1 MRGIVSNTGMKAFF
15 ASIALVFLSALQ
27 TEAQENLVKNPGFE
41 EYVDCPIRHT
51 PEDATNTLIPNWT
64 FPNKTAS
71 DYFNKCSQK
80 GAGIPSNF
88 AGYSQAQEGKAY
100 AGAILSGSTFE
111 HREYLQGELTEP
123 MKPGK
128 RYCVSLYYK
137 LASGSRFAI
146 DQLGIYLSN
155 EKLAHNTKKEV
166 KVDPQLS
173 NPKGLFLNNTS
184 QWEHFCRVYEAK
196 GGEQFIVIGNFN
208 SYENTN
214 YVGVEKKNK
223 SSHTMTDYAYYYFD
237 LVEVKEITKCEACAC
252 IPHDLKVAVVDSFF
266 TGGFNPIT
274 GKIDQK
280 QNDGKIRITVQG
292 GTKPYDIKW
301 NTGSSDLSISNL
313 KAGEYKYTV
322 TDALNCIR
330 EGNVKFEAP
339 EVQQE
344 EKADDLFSIKEGAA
358 IVLNN
363 IFFETGKSTLLPQ
376 SFTELN
382 KVANFIKE
390 NNISKIEISGHTDNV
405 GNPAYNQKLSEG
417 RAKSVVNYL
426 VDQGVNNDVLTYV
439 GYGQDRP
446 VDTNKTDAGRANN
459 RRVEFFLI
467 KK

>member
-1 MRGIVSNTGMKAFF
+1 MIGIVSNTGMKAFIV
-15 ASIALVFLSALQ
+15 SIALIALSALQ
-27 TEAQENLVKNPGFE
+27 IKAQNNLVKNPGFE

-51 PEDATNTLIPNWT
+51 PEDATNTLIPHWT
-64 FPNKTAS
+64 FPNKSAS

-88 AGYSQAQEGKAY
+88 AGNSQAKEGKAY
-100 AGAILSGSTFE
+100 AGAILSGSTFD

-128 RYCVSLYYK
+128 RYCISLYYK

-146 DQLGIYLSN
+146 DQLGVYLSN
-155 EKLAHNTKKEV
+155 DHLAYNTKKEI
-166 KVDPQLS
+166 KVQPQLS
-173 NPKGLFLNNTS
+173 NPKGLFLNNTEK
-184 QWEHFCRVYEAK
+184 WEHFCRVYEAK
-196 GGEQFIVIGNFN
+196 GGEQFITIGNFN
-208 SYENTN
+208 SYQNTN

-223 SSHTMTDYAYYYFD
+223 STHTMTDYAYYYFD

-252 IPHDLKVAVVDSFF
+252 IPHDLKVAVVDSFY

-280 QNDGKIRITVQG
+280 QNDGRIRITVQG

-301 NTGSSDLSISNL
+301 NTGSSNLSISNL
-313 KAGEYKYTV
+313 VAGDYKYTV

-330 EGNVKFEAP
+330 NGAVEFEAP
-339 EVQQE
+339 KVQE
-344 EKADDLFSIKEGAA
+344 EKKEDDLFSIKEGAA

-376 SFTELN
+376 SFSELD
-382 KVANFIKE
+382 KVATFIKE
-390 NNISKIEISGHTDNV
+390 NNISKIEISGHTDNI
-405 GNPAYNQKLSEG
+405 GNSAYNQKLSEG
-417 RAKSVVNYL
+417 RAKAVVDYL
-426 VDQGVNNDVLTYV
+426 VSQEVGEDVLTFV

-446 VDTNKTDAGRANN
+446 VDTNKTEAGRANN
-459 RRVEFFLI
+459 RRVEFFLV

>member
-1 MRGIVSNTGMKAFF
+1 MKK
-15 ASIALVFLSALQ
+15 IHLNLLLLFLLPVYLQ
-27 TEAQENLVKNPGFE
+27 AQENLVKNPGFE
-41 EYVDCPIRHT
+41 EYNDCPIRHT
-51 PEDATNTLIPNWT
+51 PEDVSSTLIPNWT

-71 DYFNKCSQK
+71 DYFNKCSDK

-88 AGYSQAQEGKAY
+88 AGYSRAKEGKAY
-100 AGAILSGSTFE
+100 AGAILSGSTFT
-111 HREYLQGELTEP
+111 HREYLQGELKEA

-128 RYCVSLYYK
+128 RYCVSFYYR

-146 DQLGIYLSN
+146 DQLGVHLSK
-155 EKLAHNTKKEV
+155 EKLAYNTKEEIKV
-166 KVDPQLS
+166 KPQMS

-184 QWEHFCRVYEAK
+184 NWEQFCRVYKAQ
-196 GGEQFIVIGNFN
+196 GGEQYITLGNFN

-223 SSHTMTDYAYYYFD
+223 SSHSMTDYAYYYFD
-237 LVEVKEITKCEACAC
+237 LVEVKEITDCEVCAC

-280 QNDGKIRITVQG
+280 ENDGRIQISVQG
-292 GTKPYDIKW
+292 GTKPYEIKW
-301 NTGSSDLSISNL
+301 STGQSDKEINNL
-313 KAGEYKYTV
+313 NAGKYSYTV
-322 TDALNCIR
+322 TDALNCRNTGEI
-330 EGNVKFEAP
+330 KFKAP
-339 EVQQE
+339 EIKE
-344 EKADDLFSIKEGAA
+344 SKLADDLFSIKEGSA

-363 IFFETGKSTLLPQ
+363 IFFETGKATLLPK
-376 SFTELN
+376 SHDELN
-382 KVANFIKE
+382 KVAGFIKE

-405 GNPAYNQKLSEG
+405 GNPDYNQKLSEG

-426 VDQGVNNDVLTYV
+426 VSQGVPEETLTYV

-446 VDTNKTDAGRANN
+446 VDTNSTKEGRANN

>member
-1 MRGIVSNTGMKAFF
+1 MIGIVSNTGMKTIIV
-15 ASIALVFLSALQ
+15 SIALIAVSALQ
-27 TEAQENLVKNPGFE
+27 IKAQNNLVMNPGFE

-51 PEDATNTLIPNWT
+51 PEDATNTLIPHWT

-71 DYFNKCSQK
+71 DYFNKCSKK

-88 AGYSQAQEGKAY
+88 AGYSQAKEGDAY
-100 AGAILSGSTFE
+100 AGAILSGSTFD
-111 HREYLQGELTEP
+111 HREYIQGELTEP

-128 RYCVSLYYK
+128 RYCVSFYYK

-146 DQLGIYLSN
+146 DQLGVYLSG
-155 EKLAHNTKKEV
+155 EKLAYNTKKEV

-173 NPKGLFLNNTS
+173 NPKGLFLNDTKK
-184 QWEHFCRVYEAK
+184 WEHFCRVYDAK
-196 GGEQFIVIGNFN
+196 GGEQFITIGNFN

-214 YVGVEKKNK
+214 YVGVEKTNTA
-223 SSHTMTDYAYYYFD
+223 SHTMTDYAYYYFD
-237 LVEVKEITKCEACAC
+237 LVEVREISKCEACAC
-252 IPHDLKVAVVDSFF
+252 IPHDLKVAVVDSFY

-292 GTKPYDIKW
+292 GTKPYDVKW
-301 NTGSSDLSISNL
+301 STGSSDLSISNL
-313 KAGEYKYTV
+313 IAGNYKYTV

-330 EGNVKFEAP
+330 EGNVEFVAP
-339 EVQQE
+339 QVQE
-344 EKADDLFSIKEGAA
+344 EEKENDLFSIKEGAA

-376 SFTELN
+376 SFSELD
-382 KVANFIKE
+382 KVANFIKDK
-390 NNISKIEISGHTDNV
+390 NISKIEISGHTDNV
-405 GNPAYNQKLSEG
+405 GNPSYNQKLSEG
-417 RAKSVVNYL
+417 RAKSVVDYL
-426 VDQGVNNDVLTYV
+426 VSQGVSADVLTYV

-446 VDTNKTDAGRANN
+446 VDTNKTEAGRANN
-459 RRVEFFLI
+459 RRVEFFLV